1 MKFTIKLLL
10 IFSIITSCDNSSK
23 NPDITIVDKSIDSI
37 IDSEA
42 KIEILVD
49 SLLLSEGPLWDKLN
63 NSLIFTDVAQNKIF
77 KWNSEDGVN
86 EYMDLGNDLNPTD
99 WSIAGNVESRYYQG
113 GTYTL
118 MLDGEAMIS

>member
-77 KWNSEDGVN
+77 KWKKFFLKKLHKIYIN
-86 EYMDLGNDLNPTD
+86 
-99 WSIAGNVESRYYQG
+99 
-113 GTYTL
+113 
-118 MLDGEAMIS
+118 